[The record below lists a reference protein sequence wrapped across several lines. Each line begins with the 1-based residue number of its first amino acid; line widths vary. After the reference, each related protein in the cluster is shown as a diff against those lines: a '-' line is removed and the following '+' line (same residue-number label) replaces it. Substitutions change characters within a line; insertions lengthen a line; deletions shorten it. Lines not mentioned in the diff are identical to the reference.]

1 MYNRYQGNSGRV
13 ERVEEPDRSRGT
25 LPAPKQTPRPVAAP
39 PPQEIRPPS
48 PLSGLSG
55 ELGRIMGKLSGKG
68 LETEDFLLIVILYLL
83 YRDSGDE
90 EFLLAIGGLLL
101 F

>member
-13 ERVEEPDRSRGT
+13 ERVEEPGRSREAE
-25 LPAPKQTPRPVAAP
+25 PAAKQPPRPVPAP
-39 PPQEIRPPS
+39 PPREIRPPS
-48 PLSGLSG
+48 PLSGLCG
-55 ELGRIMGKLSGKG
+55 ELGRIIEKLSGKG

-90 EFLLAIGGLLL
+90 EFLFAIGGLLL